1 MHSMTGFGRGCV
13 NFDGRE
19 VVVEIKSVNH
29 RFLDISFHSPRVLA
43 FTEDVVKKILGEYFS
58 RGHIDVFVSYKNTRS
73 DAKTVSIDEN
83 MLMQY
88 QRAFAQLKK
97 HGIKGRASIDTVIGL
112 PDILSV
118 SVAAE
123 DRDALLQITKE
134 ALCEAC
140 DQMKNMRITEGE
152 CLKADLSAKLDILQ
166 QCRARIKELS
176 EGVAKELADKLKS
189 RLQELLGEIPVD
201 EQRLAQELVIQA
213 DRLAIDEEIVRL
225 GAHIDN
231 MRQYMQQDEPLGRKL
246 EFVLQEI
253 NREVN
258 TIGSKA
264 MNVEVQSIVV
274 TMKGELEKLREQ
286 VQNVQ

>member
-13 NFDGRE
+13 NSDGRE

-43 FTEDVVKKILGEYFS
+43 FTEDAVKKILGDYFS

-73 DAKTVSIDEN
+73 DAKTVSVDEN

-88 QRAFAQLKK
+88 KKAFAKLKQ
-97 HGIKGRASIDTVIGL
+97 HGIKGRASLDTVIGL

-123 DRDALLQITKE
+123 DRDVLLQITKD
-134 ALCEAC
+134 ALNEAC
-140 DQMKNMRITEGE
+140 IQMRDMRSVEGE
-152 CLKADLSAKLDILQ
+152 CLKADLNAKLDVLQ
-166 QCRARIKELS
+166 QCRSRIKELS
-176 EGVAKELADKLKS
+176 ENVSKELVDRLRT
-189 RLQELLGEIPVD
+189 RLQDLLGDIPVD

-264 MNVEVQSIVV
+264 MNVEVQTIVV
-274 TMKGELEKLREQ
+274 SMKGELEKLREQ

>member
-1 MHSMTGFGRGCV
+1 MHSMTGFGRGCL
-13 NFDGRE
+13 NFEGRE

-29 RFLDISFHSPRVLA
+29 RFLDISFHSPRVLN
-43 FTEDVVKKILGEYFS
+43 FTEDSVKKILGEYFS
-58 RGHIDVFVSYKNTRS
+58 RGHIDVFISYKNERA
-73 DAKTVSIDEN
+73 DAKRVIVDEN
-83 MLMQY
+83 MLIQY
-88 QRAFAQLKK
+88 QNAFDQLKK
-97 HGIKGRASIDTVIGL
+97 RGIKGKASLDTVIGL
-112 PDILSV
+112 SDVLSI
-118 SVAAE
+118 SVAEE
-123 DRDALLQITKE
+123 DRDLLLQLTKD
-134 ALCEAC
+134 ALVEAC
-140 DQMKNMRITEGE
+140 DNMKNMRRTEGE

-166 QCRARIKELS
+166 ACRARIRELS
-176 EGVAKELADKLKS
+176 ENVARELVDKLRA

-225 GAHIDN
+225 GAHIEN
-231 MRQYMQQDEPLGRKL
+231 MRVYMQKDEPLGRKL

-264 MNVEVQSIVV
+264 MNVEVQSLVV

-286 VQNVQ
+286 VQNVE